1 MEDQLRTE
9 QAILNY
15 KEKIT
20 WLDLLKVIAVFMVIV
35 AHANDSI
42 ILNQDGN
49 FNFEWGTYI
58 GSLYRFSLPLFVLIS
73 GVLLLPTKLNTIDF
87 YKKRLWRILPA
98 LLFWGVAYVLFEGLV
113 LQQKSWDKIWMEI
126 VRLPLSFG
134 DASPH
139 LWYLYMLA
147 GLYLMIPIISP
158 WLAKA
163 TKRELEL
170 VLSIF
175 IFSTF
180 IPYLK
185 FLTGLAFG
193 MSDWNE
199 FHSFYYLSGFIGYL
213 LMGYYLYTYLPGW
226 SILTKRTAGAVLFLT
241 GYGITYYLSISVPF
255 SIPNIEMVWYYCSPN
270 VLLEAVGV
278 FLMVEGMTLKKGIF
292 TKIIQTI
299 AKYSFGIFLIHYFF
313 IGIIFRYLA
322 AQFDLHE
329 GLNVLMSSL
338 MTLLL
343 SFIAVWLLT
352 RLNWMQK
359 LLM

>member
-1 MEDQLRTE
+1 MTN
-9 QAILNY
+9 IKVTIN
-15 KEKIT
+15 

-35 AHANDSI
+35 AHANDCI

-58 GSLYRFSLPLFVLIS
+58 GSLYRFAVPLFVLIS
-73 GVLLLPTKLNTIDF
+73 GVLLLPTKLNLLEF

-98 LLFWGVAYVLFEGLV
+98 LLFWGLAYVLFDGTILNP
-113 LQQKSWDKIWMEI
+113 KTWDKIFMDI

-139 LWYLYMLA
+139 LWYLYMLV
-147 GLYLMIPIISP
+147 GLYLIIPLISP
-158 WLAKA
+158 WVAKA
-163 TKRELEL
+163 TKRELEM
-170 VLSIF
+170 VLGIF

-193 MSDWNE
+193 VCDWNE

-226 SILTKRTAGAVLFLT
+226 SIKAKRWTGMFLFLT
-241 GYGITYYLSISVPF
+241 GYGITYYLTISVPF

-270 VLLEAVGV
+270 VLLEAVGIFMLLEGITIKEGF
-278 FLMVEGMTLKKGIF
+278 FLKMINA
-292 TKIIQTI
+292 I
-299 AKYSFGIFLIHYFF
+299 AHYSFGIFLVHYFF
-313 IGIIFRYLA
+313 IGSIFRYMA
-322 AQFDLHE
+322 VHFGLHP
-329 GLNVLMSSL
+329 GLNVLVSATLTL
-338 MTLLL
+338 M
-343 SFIAVWLLT
+343 IALVVTWLLARLKLT
-352 RLNWMQK
+352 RK
-359 LLM
+359 LVS

>member
-1 MEDQLRTE
+1 MEDQLRLE
-9 QAILNY
+9 QEILKN
-15 KEKIT
+15 KVKIN

-35 AHANDSI
+35 AHANDCI

-58 GSLYRFSLPLFVLIS
+58 GSLYRFAVPLFVLIS
-73 GVLLLPTKLNTIDF
+73 GVLLLPTKLNTIEF
-87 YKKRLWRILPA
+87 YKKRLWRIIPP
-98 LLFWGVAYVLFEGLV
+98 LLFWGAAYVVFDALV
-113 LQQKSWDKIWMEI
+113 LNPKSADKIWFNM

-139 LWYLYMLA
+139 LWYLYMLV
-147 GLYLMIPIISP
+147 GLYLIIPIISP
-158 WLAKA
+158 WVAKA

-170 VLSIF
+170 VLAIF

-185 FLTGLAFG
+185 FLTELAFG
-193 MSDWNE
+193 VCDWNE

-226 SILTKRTAGAVLFLT
+226 STLTKRCMGILLFLT
-241 GYGITYYLSISVPF
+241 GYGITYYLTISVPF

-278 FLMVEGMTLKKGIF
+278 FLMLEGMELKNGVF
-292 TKIIQTI
+292 RQVIQSI
-299 AKYSFGIFLIHYFF
+299 AKYSFGIFLVHYFF
-313 IGIIFRYLA
+313 IGLIFRYFA
-322 AQFDLHE
+322 AQFDLHP
-329 GLNVLMSSL
+329 GLNVLLSCMI
-338 MTLLL
+338 TLLL
-343 SFIAVWLLT
+343 AYAVVWLLC
-352 RLNWMQK
+352 RIKWMRK
-359 LLM
+359 LLL